1 VLHIITL
8 LFNAIDRY
16 SIWLY
21 AFCLLLI
28 LYYMRSLILARSE
41 RSNTIF
47 TIEREVA
54 AHKEGRAL
62 SGIGVMLGLAVI
74 ITGFKYYVVPN
85 VDIEMIADPTPTLSI
100 IVPTRQVPT
109 PTLEP
114 TTVESTPTTVVQQQ
128 PTATLEPTDTP
139 APPTNTPPPPP
150 AACPD
155 PNNRITSPGMNA
167 SLSGRVAIYGSAAHG
182 QFQFYKVEFGQ
193 GEDPSAWH
201 VINDI
206 HHNQVSGGVLEEFD
220 TTAVPNGVYWLQ
232 LTVVDQSGN
241 FPPPCRVRVV
251 VQN

>member
-1 VLHIITL
+1 MLHIITL
-8 LFNAIDRY
+8 LFNTIDRY

-21 AFCLLLI
+21 ALCLLLI
-28 LYYMRSLILARSE
+28 LYYVRSLILARSE

-85 VDIEMIADPTPTLSI
+85 IDIESIADPTPTLSI
-100 IVPTRQVPT
+100 IVPTRQPPT
-109 PTLEP
+109 PTSEP
-114 TTVESTPTTVVQQQ
+114 TAEPTATPTTVSVQ
-128 PTATLEPTDTP
+128 PTAAPTDTP
-139 APPTNTPPPPP
+139 PQPTATPPPPP

-167 SLSGRVAIYGSAAHG
+167 QLSGRVAIYGTAKHG

-201 VINDI
+201 VIHDI
-206 HHNQVSGGVLEEFD
+206 HRNQVDSGVLEEFD

-251 VQN
+251 IQN

>member
-1 VLHIITL
+1 MLHIITL

-21 AFCLLLI
+21 GLCLLLI
-28 LYYMRSLILARSE
+28 LYYVRGLALARSE

-85 VDIEMIADPTPTLSI
+85 VDIKTIADPTPTLSI
-100 IVPTRQVPT
+100 IVPTRQEATPT
-109 PTLEP
+109 PGATVEP
-114 TTVESTPTTVVQQQ
+114 TAPAATQ
-128 PTATLEPTDTP
+128 PTAAPTAEPTDTP
-139 APPTNTPPPPP
+139 APPTATQPPPP

-167 SLSGRVAIYGSAAHG
+167 QLSGRVAIYGTAAHG
-182 QFQFYKVEFGQ
+182 AFQFYKVEFGQ
-193 GEDPSAWH
+193 GEDPSSWH
-201 VINDI
+201 VIHDV
-206 HHNQVSGGVLEEFD
+206 HRNQVSGGALEEFD